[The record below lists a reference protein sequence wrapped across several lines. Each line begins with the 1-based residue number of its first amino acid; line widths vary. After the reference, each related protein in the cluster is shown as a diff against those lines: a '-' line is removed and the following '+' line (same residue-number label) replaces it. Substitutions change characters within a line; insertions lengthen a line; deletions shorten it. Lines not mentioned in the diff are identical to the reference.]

1 MLHYQALTS
10 WYWSRG
16 LKDSCEE
23 EASSEDSQD
32 NDEEITRRR
41 RPIKKGMHEK
51 TPFDGVF
58 LAIQTLEEEKLIKRY
73 RSW

>member
-1 MLHYQALTS
+1 MLHYQVLTS

-41 RPIKKGMHEK
+41 KRNKKGMQEK
-51 TPFDGVF
+51 SLKEQHTRIPMVYF
-58 LAIQTLEEEKLIKRY
+58 LQYKP
-73 RSW
+73 